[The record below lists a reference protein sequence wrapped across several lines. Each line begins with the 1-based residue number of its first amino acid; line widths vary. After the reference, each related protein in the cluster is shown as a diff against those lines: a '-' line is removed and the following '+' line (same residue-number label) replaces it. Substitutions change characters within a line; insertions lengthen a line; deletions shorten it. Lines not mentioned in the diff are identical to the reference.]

1 MPRHSEKRR
10 MPYSPEQM
18 YELVA
23 DVNRYPEFLPWV
35 IAMRVRE
42 DSETQTIADM
52 VVGFKAI
59 RETFT
64 SKVVKEPKSRLHVE
78 YIDGPLQYLRNDW
91 SFESDGEGGCIVHFE
106 VDFAFKNRLFQSI
119 AGQFFEKALMRMI
132 GAFETRAAALYG
144 DAGGSKSSSA
154 QITA

>member
-1 MPRHSEKRR
+1 MPRHSEIRR
-10 MPYSPEQM
+10 MPYTPIQM

-23 DVNRYPEFLPWV
+23 DVKRYPEFLPWV
-35 IAMRVRE
+35 IAMRLRKDGDTE
-42 DSETQTIADM
+42 SIADM

-64 SKVVKEPKSRLHVE
+64 SKVVKVPKTKIHVE
-78 YIDGPLQYLRNDW
+78 YVDGPLQYLRNDW
-91 SFESDGEGGCIVHFE
+91 SFESDGNGGCVVHFE
-106 VDFAFKNRLFQSI
+106 VDFAFKNRLFQTI

-132 GAFETRAAALYG
+132 GAFEMRAQALYG
-144 DAGGSKSSSA
+144 PSGSNSSSA

>member
-1 MPRHSEKRR
+1 
-10 MPYSPEQM
+10 MPYAAVQM
-18 YELVA
+18 YDLVA
-23 DVNRYPEFLPWV
+23 DVKSYPDFLPWV

-42 DSETQTIADM
+42 ESETDTTADM

-64 SKVVKEPKSRLHVE
+64 SKVEKTPKSKIHVE

-106 VDFAFKNRLFQSI
+106 VDFAFKNRLFQSL

-132 GAFETRAAALYG
+132 GAFETRAEALYG
-144 DAGGSKSSSA
+144 DSGGSKSSSA

>member
-1 MPRHSEKRR
+1 MPF
-10 MPYSPEQM
+10 SPSQM
-18 YELVA
+18 YDLVA
-23 DVNRYPEFLPWV
+23 DVKRYPEFLPWV
-35 IAMRVRE
+35 IAMRLRQ
-42 DSETQTIADM
+42 ETDTETLADM

-64 SKVVKEPKSRLHVE
+64 SQVVKVPKSKIHVE

-91 SFESDGEGGCIVHFE
+91 GFESDSEGGCIVHFE
-106 VDFAFKNRLFQSI
+106 VDFAFKNRLFQTI

-144 DAGGSKSSSA
+144 DSGGSSSSSA
-154 QITA
+154 QTTA